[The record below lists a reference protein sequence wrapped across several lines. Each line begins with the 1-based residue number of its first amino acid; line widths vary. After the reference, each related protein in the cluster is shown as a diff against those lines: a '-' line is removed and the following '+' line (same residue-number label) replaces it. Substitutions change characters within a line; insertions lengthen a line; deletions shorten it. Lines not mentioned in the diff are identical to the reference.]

1 MNLRFTQCL
10 TQAWIDGLQQQA
22 ELSEEMQNLFEAA
35 EDQADAFQRFFGQWG
50 FPVTGFPVA
59 GTTLDLFSLWREG
72 IRLLGRTA
80 QAVTRNGG

>member
-35 EDQADAFQRFFGQWG
+35 EDQADAFQRFFGQ
-50 FPVTGFPVA
+50 
-59 GTTLDLFSLWREG
+59 
-72 IRLLGRTA
+72 
-80 QAVTRNGG
+80 